1 MIADDMIGYVKSDLI
16 NFGIGVFIFILVT
29 LIVIFRKL
37 QWVILPIASC
47 VYSVIFMIGILGFL
61 DWKVTVISS
70 NFIS

>member
-47 VYSVIFMIGILGFL
+47 VYSVIL
-61 DWKVTVISS
+61 
-70 NFIS
+70 